1 MKFSRNII
9 IRLDRLF
16 DMYYRPSELAHEIGC
31 HVDTV
36 YRSYIPAGCPHKR
49 DDGGH
54 IWIVG
59 TEFAQWV
66 RTNTSRNHIKMA
78 DDEAFCFKCNKPVKL
93 TGDLTVK
100 PTNKYLELVTGECP
114 ECGTTIN
121 RARARHN
128 SQEEH
133 TK

>member
-1 MKFSRNII
+1 MRFSRNII
-9 IRLDRLF
+9 IRLNRLLN
-16 DMYYRPSELAHEIGC
+16 MCYRPSELAHEIGC

-36 YRSYIPAGCPHKR
+36 YRSYIPAGCPHER
-49 DDGGH
+49 DDRGH

-66 RTNTSRNHIKMA
+66 RTSASKKRSKMA

-100 PTNKYLELVTGECP
+100 PTNKHLELVTGACP

-121 RARARHN
+121 RARARRH
-128 SQEEH
+128 SQEEVS
-133 TK
+133 K